1 MNIKDVQDVTE
12 YPEPEDII
20 PNIFKM
26 QHHLMH
32 KEGGYDQIESM
43 IGLKQTE
50 DVPVDIQSKQG
61 QARLKDFSWRTTE
74 ELTEAMESYRN
85 EKKDGREHT
94 LEEVVDALH
103 FFVELC
109 ILSGWETFPDECID
123 VTPTEDVYKYVFL
136 APVYPLGIACN
147 LLKNKAWKKTQMET
161 DVNRYHEQ
169 LRIAT
174 RELLGVFGYFD
185 QSLRDIYNI
194 YYKKNKVNLFRQKS
208 NY

>member
-74 ELTEAMESYRN
+74 ELTEAM
-85 EKKDGREHT
+85 
-94 LEEVVDALH
+94 
-103 FFVELC
+103 
-109 ILSGWETFPDECID
+109 
-123 VTPTEDVYKYVFL
+123 
-136 APVYPLGIACN
+136 
-147 LLKNKAWKKTQMET
+147 
-161 DVNRYHEQ
+161 
-169 LRIAT
+169 
-174 RELLGVFGYFD
+174 
-185 QSLRDIYNI
+185 
-194 YYKKNKVNLFRQKS
+194 
-208 NY
+208 